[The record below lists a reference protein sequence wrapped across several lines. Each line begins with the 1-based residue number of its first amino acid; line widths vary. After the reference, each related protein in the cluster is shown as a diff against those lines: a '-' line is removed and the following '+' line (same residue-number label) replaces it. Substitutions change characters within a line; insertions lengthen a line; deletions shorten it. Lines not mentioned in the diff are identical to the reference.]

1 MSEAVSGWLG
11 KFGEMGGN
19 SGVYGELAR
28 GCESKVKW

>member
-11 KFGEMGGN
+11 KIGEVGRN

-28 GCESKVKW
+28 RYESIVKW